1 LFYTF
6 VKFRPTPVPNLLRAE
21 NEIYYARIKHLG
33 RQHWKS
39 LQTKTLSVARQRLR
53 VQEDLVRS
61 RKVTRGLTMSFGQAA
76 EIYAKEVEM
85 EPRLSDAT
93 KEFRL
98 RPSSTFQRTW
108 PSLWGTDI
116 RRITADHCLE
126 WQRRFENGDSK
137 YTPTR
142 AKTSVRGNSSTVIN
156 ACIAY
161 LRRIFD
167 IAIEKGLIGQ
177 NPARA
182 MKRKKPS
189 KKLLELP
196 SASQFREIVIL
207 VRKSRAR
214 WREAAADFI
223 EGLAYS
229 GMRKE
234 EAAMLNWS
242 DINFDRGIMIIR
254 GTKTETSSRTIPLIP
269 AMRDLLSRIEKDG
282 PKVFKANSAL
292 NSLTR
297 ACKAVEVRRLTH
309 HDLRHLFAT
318 TCIESGVDIPTVSR
332 WLGHADGGALAM
344 KTYGHLRPLHSAE
357 AAAKVRF

>member
-1 LFYTF
+1 M
-6 VKFRPTPVPNLLRAE
+6 KFTPTPVPNLLRGE
-21 NEIYYARIKHLG
+21 NGVYYARIKHLG

-39 LQTKTLSVARQRLR
+39 LKTETLSVARQRLR
-53 VQEDLVRS
+53 AQEDLVRS
-61 RKVTRGLTMSFGQAA
+61 RKVTKGLAMSFGQAA
-76 EIYAKEVEM
+76 EIYAKEVEL
-85 EPRLSDAT
+85 EPRLAAAT

-98 RPSSTFQRTW
+98 RPGSTFQRTW
-108 PSLWGTDI
+108 PTLWATDV
-116 RRITADHCLE
+116 RRITAEKCLE

-142 AKTSVRGNSSTVIN
+142 ARTSVRGNSSTVIN

-161 LRRIFD
+161 LRRVFD
-167 IAIEKGLIGQ
+167 IAINEGLIGQ
-177 NPARA
+177 NPTRL

-196 SASQFREIVIL
+196 SASQFWEIVIQ

-214 WREAAADFI
+214 WGEAAADFI

-234 EAAMLNWS
+234 EAATLTWS
-242 DINFDRGIMIIR
+242 DINLDRGILVIR

-282 PKVFKANSAL
+282 PNVFRANSAL
-292 NSLTR
+292 ISLTK
-297 ACKAVEVRRLTH
+297 ACSSIEVRRLTH

-357 AAAKVRF
+357 AAAKVKF